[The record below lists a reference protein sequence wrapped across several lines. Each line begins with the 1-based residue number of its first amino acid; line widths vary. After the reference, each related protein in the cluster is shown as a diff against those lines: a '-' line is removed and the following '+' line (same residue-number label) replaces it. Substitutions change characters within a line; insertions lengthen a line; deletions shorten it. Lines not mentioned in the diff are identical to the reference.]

1 MVTVMINK
9 AQYGMNDAI
18 IYEQSL
24 KTRQKAMHV
33 MGHLATPLIGS
44 MLAIRFK
51 NISHLFLFPFANYA
65 WTVGYLTQLVRPQ
78 NN

>member
-1 MVTVMINK
+1 MINK